1 MIHAFSG
8 FRYRL
13 HLRFRRWRHALAY
26 ATGCLSR
33 DDAQT
38 ILIECQHYAGWYP
51 LNTLC
56 VEDLLSHAASL
67 HGDNAQLLTPYLHD
81 ACERV
86 SRKWDSGDDLN
97 IAFDLALE
105 TAAGY
110 AAHDG
115 VRLDETEDMANP
127 NHEGENAYA

>member
-1 MIHAFSG
+1 MIRRLSNLG
-8 FRYRL
+8 FRLRYSYQRL
-13 HLRFRRWRHALAY
+13 HRAFAY
-26 ATGCLSR
+26 ASGRLSPGE
-33 DDAQT
+33 AQT
-38 ILIECQHYAGWYP
+38 ILIECQDYAGWYP

-56 VEDLLSHAASL
+56 VEDLLSHAACL
-67 HGDNAQLLTPYLHD
+67 HGDNAQLLTPYLRD

-115 VRLDETEDMANP
+115 VTLEDEDRNVSRSQP
-127 NHEGENAYA
+127 EGVRS

>member
-38 ILIECQHYAGWYP
+38 ILIECRDYAGWYP

-56 VEDLLSHAASL
+56 VEDLLGHAVSL
-67 HGDNAQLLTPYLHD
+67 HGDSARLLKPYLD
-81 ACERV
+81 AACERTA
-86 SRKWDSGDDLN
+86 RKWDCGDELN
-97 IAFDLALE
+97 TALHCALDCVLE
-105 TAAGY
+105 Y
-110 AAHDG
+110 AWADG
-115 VRLDETEDMANP
+115 VKLDETEDTANP
-127 NHEGENAYA
+127 NHEGENAHA